1 MPQNLPSSFF
11 RRETECVAQEL
22 LGKVLCRRVNDAI
35 LKCRIVE
42 TEAYLPV
49 DDDACHASK
58 KKTPKNEVMFE
69 QAGTVYVY
77 AIHGRYCVNFV
88 TEEVDLGCAVLVRAA
103 EPLCGLSVM
112 SENRNNDKETELLSG
127 PAKLCQALGIDKSLN
142 GKKLS
147 KGEGIW
153 LLDDGFDLP
162 SEQVKTTSR
171 IGVTSAKERQLRYVV
186 RNSDFAS
193 GPKFMR

>member
-1 MPQNLPSSFF
+1 MPQILLSSFF
-11 RRETECVAQEL
+11 RRETECVAQGL
-22 LGKVLCRRVNDAI
+22 LGKILCRRVNDEI

-88 TEEVDLGCAVLVRAA
+88 TEKVDLGCAVLVRAA
-103 EPLCGLSVM
+103 EPLSGLSVM
-112 SENRNNDKETELLSG
+112 SANRNTGTKTELLSG
-127 PAKLCQALGIDKSLN
+127 PAKLCQALEIDKSLN
-142 GKKLS
+142 GKMLS
-147 KGEGIW
+147 KEEGIW
-153 LLDDGFDLP
+153 LLDDGFDL
-162 SEQVKTTSR
+162 STEQVKTTRR
-171 IGVTSAKERQLRYVV
+171 IGVTSAKERELRYVV
-186 RNSDFAS
+186 QNSDYAS